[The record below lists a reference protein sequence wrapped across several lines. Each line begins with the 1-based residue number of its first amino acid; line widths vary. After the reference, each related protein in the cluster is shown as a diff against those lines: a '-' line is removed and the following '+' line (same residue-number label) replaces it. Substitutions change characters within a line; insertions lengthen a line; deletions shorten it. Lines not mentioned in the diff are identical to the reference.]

1 MASAWLVYPLLVI
14 KIAVLFSPGSS
25 GFVPEIHAP
34 MDVHGHEAV
43 LEVCLQFVQPLLG
56 PWRVR
61 VNARNDGEVK
71 EGDNFLDVFDV
82 CPRIEAHV
90 HQVAVEMFSQSV
102 RSRPYFCPMV
112 SVSFS

>member
-56 PWRVR
+56 PWRAR
-61 VNARNDGEVK
+61 VNTRNNGEVK
-71 EGDNFLDVFDV
+71 EGDNSLDVFDV
-82 CPRIEAHV
+82 RPRIEAHV

-112 SVSFS
+112 SVSFG

>member
-71 EGDNFLDVFDV
+71 EGDNFLGKA
-82 CPRIEAHV
+82 RL
-90 HQVAVEMFSQSV
+90 QLSQNLFSSGKKS
-102 RSRPYFCPMV
+102 SRGAKKNIQDF
-112 SVSFS
+112 F